1 MACLVLLA
9 HQITPHDHHSDSP
22 VTAHA
27 DECPSHQHESDHP
40 HSVPIH
46 CHALNDLAFDKL
58 MPVLT
63 FSTHLPVLNLLI
75 FEVSDPIAI
84 VTIINPKGFIKEKE
98 PLPIPEF
105 LSSTSLR
112 APPALG

>member
-1 MACLVLLA
+1 
-9 HQITPHDHHSDSP
+9 
-22 VTAHA
+22 
-27 DECPSHQHESDHP
+27 
-40 HSVPIH
+40 
-46 CHALNDLAFDKL
+46 LNDLAFDKL

-75 FEVSDPIAI
+75 FEVSDPIAFL
-84 VTIINPKGFIKEKE
+84 TILNPNWIIKETG

-105 LSSTSLR
+105 LSSTLLR